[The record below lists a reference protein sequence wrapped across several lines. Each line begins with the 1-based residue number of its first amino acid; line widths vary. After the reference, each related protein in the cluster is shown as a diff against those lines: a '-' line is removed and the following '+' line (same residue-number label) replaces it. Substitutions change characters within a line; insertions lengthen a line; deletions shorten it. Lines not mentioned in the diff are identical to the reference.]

1 MDLNNLGGLS
11 RPLGNNHCH
20 LPALHGG
27 PVLHDDVISQIHKEF
42 LQNKGGGGLA
52 SEIRHLSL
60 GNHDRIK

>member
-42 LQNKGGGGLA
+42 LQNKGGGACLRNQTFE
-52 SEIRHLSL
+52 SW
-60 GNHDRIK
+60 KP